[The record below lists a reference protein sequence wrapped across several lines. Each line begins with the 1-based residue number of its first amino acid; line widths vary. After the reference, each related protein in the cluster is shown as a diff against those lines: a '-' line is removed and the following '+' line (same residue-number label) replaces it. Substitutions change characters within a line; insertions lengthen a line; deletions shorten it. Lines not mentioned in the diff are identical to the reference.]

1 MTGKVSG
8 KILKQIY
15 PTKIPTYLTLYLSHF
30 QQGGSLRFGQRFQ
43 G

>member
-8 KILKQIY
+8 KTLKQFY
-15 PTKIPTYLTLYLSHF
+15 PTKIPTYLNPYLSHF
-30 QQGGSLRFGQRFQ
+30 GQGGSLRFGQRFQ